1 MESGIVCGVQD
12 EVDVL
17 VEQWT
22 AAGMSPQV
30 ITRLELSKRISRIAG
45 LVERA
50 MKAEL
55 ADLGLTYAEFDV
67 LAALRRVGA
76 PHRLRPSELSRSLF
90 LTTGGISNVLHRLT
104 ADGYVARADDP
115 GDARRRW
122 VHLTEDGV
130 RITDDAMAVSVRVHE
145 EILTGV
151 PVDAVRGAADALRQ
165 VLSPIGRRRVR

>member
-1 MESGIVCGVQD
+1 MRGVQD
-12 EVDVL
+12 EVDAL

-50 MKAEL
+50 VKAEL
-55 ADLGLTYAEFDV
+55 SELGLTYAEFEL
-67 LAALRRVGA
+67 LAALSRAGA

-104 ADGYVARADDP
+104 AAGYVARADDT
-115 GDARRRW
+115 GDGRGRW
-122 VHLTEDGV
+122 VQLTDDGV
-130 RITDDAMAVSVRVHE
+130 RIAGEALAVSVRVHE

-151 PVDAVRGAADALRQ
+151 PADAVRGAADALRQ